1 MHTNANESAEAAGAC
16 GVFQLG
22 FLPAPDV
29 YDVWKAQ
36 VGFSA
41 ALQQEGPPKGKKK
54 KKKSHAAAET
64 AVPLAGPRRA
74 ELMWVISE
82 QCTCAIITVVSLLLR
97 AALYYHAAI
106 HPHDKWRDMENYT

>member
-1 MHTNANESAEAAGAC
+1 M
-16 GVFQLG
+16 
-22 FLPAPDV
+22 
-29 YDVWKAQ
+29 
-36 VGFSA
+36 GFSA
-41 ALQQEGPPKGKKK
+41 ALQQEGPPKEKKIN
-54 KKKSHAAAET
+54 KSHAAAET

-97 AALYYHAAI
+97 AALNCHAAI